1 MIKMYYLLKH
11 FFKEVYMKIS
21 ILAVVLIIISFIFY
35 TEMTKHNYNVY
46 NVNVIEEIEENI
58 IYNGNYIVSDND
70 IILENGYDFNNSI
83 EIKEIRRSYLRWRD
97 REHPNV
103 DFEEDSKDLYVRLI
117 IIFTIGCAIIGVLME
132 ILFFKN
138 TSYKFYIILLAV
150 ILVIS
155 SVIIYK
161 IHENLA
167 IFNMDGSTE
176 SILELSA
183 FFCGGI
189 ISFIRLLIS
198 KYLRS
203 KDNKKN
209 N

>member
-1 MIKMYYLLKH
+1 
-11 FFKEVYMKIS
+11 MKFLQKNRLTI
-21 ILAVVLIIISFIFY
+21 ILIFIIISYIFY
-35 TEMTKHNYNVY
+35 NDFMNNNNNNNNTINN
-46 NVNVIEEIEENI
+46 
-58 IYNGNYIVSDND
+58 IYNANYIVTDNN
-70 IILENGYDFNNSI
+70 IILENNYDFNSTI
-83 EIKEIRRSYLRWRD
+83 EIKEIRRNYLRWRD

-117 IIFTIGCAIIGVLME
+117 IIFMIGTAILGVLIE
-132 ILFFKN
+132 ILFFKKD
-138 TSYKFYIILLAV
+138 SYKYYIIVLAI

-167 IFNMDGSTE
+167 IFNIGGSIE

-183 FFCGGI
+183 FFFGGV
-189 ISFIRLLIS
+189 ISFIVLLIS
-198 KYLRS
+198 KHLRD

-209 N
+209 NE

>member
-1 MIKMYYLLKH
+1 MNFLKTN
-11 FFKEVYMKIS
+11 
-21 ILAVVLIIISFIFY
+21 ILTIILIFIIISYIFY
-35 TEMTKHNYNVY
+35 NDFMNNNNNNNNTINN
-46 NVNVIEEIEENI
+46 
-58 IYNGNYIVSDND
+58 IYNANYIVTDND
-70 IILENGYDFNNSI
+70 IILENTYDFNSSI
-83 EIKEIRRSYLRWRD
+83 EIKEIRRNYLRWRD

-117 IIFTIGCAIIGVLME
+117 IIFMIGAAILGVLIE
-132 ILFFKN
+132 ILFFKKD
-138 TSYKFYIILLAV
+138 SYKYYIIVLAI

-167 IFNMDGSTE
+167 IFNIGGSIE

-183 FFCGGI
+183 FFFGGV
-189 ISFIRLLIS
+189 ISFIVLLIS
-198 KYLRS
+198 KHLRD

-209 N
+209 NK

>member
-1 MIKMYYLLKH
+1 MNFLKTNRLT
-11 FFKEVYMKIS
+11 I
-21 ILAVVLIIISFIFY
+21 ILIFIIISYIFY
-35 TEMTKHNYNVY
+35 NDFMNNNNNNNTINN
-46 NVNVIEEIEENI
+46 
-58 IYNGNYIVSDND
+58 IYNANYIVTDND
-70 IILENGYDFNNSI
+70 IILENTYDFNSSI
-83 EIKEIRRSYLRWRD
+83 EIKEIRRNYLRWRD

-117 IIFTIGCAIIGVLME
+117 IIFMIGAAILGVLIE
-132 ILFFKN
+132 ILFFKKD
-138 TSYKFYIILLAV
+138 SYKYYIIVLAI

-167 IFNMDGSTE
+167 IFNIGGSIE

-183 FFCGGI
+183 FFFGGV
-189 ISFIRLLIS
+189 ISFIVLLIS
-198 KYLRS
+198 KHLRD

-209 N
+209 NK

>member
-1 MIKMYYLLKH
+1 MNFLKTNRLT
-11 FFKEVYMKIS
+11 I
-21 ILAVVLIIISFIFY
+21 ILIFIIISYIFY
-35 TEMTKHNYNVY
+35 NDFMDNNNNNNTINN
-46 NVNVIEEIEENI
+46 
-58 IYNGNYIVSDND
+58 IYNANYIVTDND
-70 IILENGYDFNNSI
+70 IILENTYDFNSSI
-83 EIKEIRRSYLRWRD
+83 EIKEIRRNYLRWRD

-117 IIFTIGCAIIGVLME
+117 IIFMIGAAILGVLIE
-132 ILFFKN
+132 ILFFKKD
-138 TSYKFYIILLAV
+138 SYKYYIIVLAI

-167 IFNMDGSTE
+167 IFNIGGSIE

-183 FFCGGI
+183 FFFGGV
-189 ISFIRLLIS
+189 ISFIVLLIS
-198 KYLRS
+198 KHLRD

-209 N
+209 NK

>member
-1 MIKMYYLLKH
+1 
-11 FFKEVYMKIS
+11 MKIS

-35 TEMTKHNYNVY
+35 DEMTKHNYNVS
-46 NVNVIEEIEENI
+46 NVNVIEENEESN
-58 IYNGNYIVSDND
+58 IYNGNYIVSNND
-70 IILENGYDFNNSI
+70 IILENSYDFNSSI
-83 EIKEIRRSYLRWRD
+83 EIKEIRRNYLRWRD
-97 REHPNV
+97 RENPNV

-117 IIFTIGCAIIGVLME
+117 IIFMVGCAIIGVLIEMF
-132 ILFFKN
+132 FFKN
-138 TSYKFYIILLAV
+138 TSYKFDIIILAV

-167 IFNMDGSTE
+167 ILNMLGSAE
-176 SILELSA
+176 SILELLA
-183 FFCGGI
+183 FFFGGI
-189 ISFIRLLIS
+189 ISFITLSIS

-209 N
+209 NE

>member
-1 MIKMYYLLKH
+1 
-11 FFKEVYMKIS
+11 MKIS

-35 TEMTKHNYNVY
+35 DEMTKHNYNVS
-46 NVNVIEEIEENI
+46 NVNVIEKNEESN
-58 IYNGNYIVSDND
+58 IYNGNYIASDDD
-70 IILENGYDFNNSI
+70 IILENSYDFNNSV
-83 EIKEIRRSYLRWRD
+83 ETKEIRRNYLRWRD

-117 IIFTIGCAIIGVLME
+117 IIFMVGCAIIGVLID

-138 TSYKFYIILLAV
+138 ASYKFNIIVLAV

-155 SVIIYK
+155 SIIIYK

-167 IFNMDGSTE
+167 ILNMRGSTE
-176 SILELSA
+176 SILELLA
-183 FFCGGI
+183 FFFGGI
-189 ISFIRLLIS
+189 ISFITLSIS

-209 N
+209 NE

>member
-1 MIKMYYLLKH
+1 MNFLKTNRLT
-11 FFKEVYMKIS
+11 I
-21 ILAVVLIIISFIFY
+21 ILIFIIISYIFY
-35 TEMTKHNYNVY
+35 NDFMNNNNNNNNTINN
-46 NVNVIEEIEENI
+46 
-58 IYNGNYIVSDND
+58 IYNANYIVTDND
-70 IILENGYDFNNSI
+70 IILENTYDFNSSI
-83 EIKEIRRSYLRWRD
+83 EIKEIRRNYLRWRD

-117 IIFTIGCAIIGVLME
+117 IIFMIGAAILGVLIE
-132 ILFFKN
+132 ILFFKKD
-138 TSYKFYIILLAV
+138 SYKYYIIVLAI

-167 IFNMDGSTE
+167 ILNIGRSIE

-183 FFCGGI
+183 FFFGGV
-189 ISFIRLLIS
+189 ISFIVLLIS
-198 KYLRS
+198 KHLRD

-209 N
+209 NE

>member
-1 MIKMYYLLKH
+1 MNFLKTNRLT
-11 FFKEVYMKIS
+11 I
-21 ILAVVLIIISFIFY
+21 ILIFIIISYIFY
-35 TEMTKHNYNVY
+35 NDFMDNNNNNNNTINN
-46 NVNVIEEIEENI
+46 
-58 IYNGNYIVSDND
+58 IYNANYIVTDND
-70 IILENGYDFNNSI
+70 IILENTYDFNSSI
-83 EIKEIRRSYLRWRD
+83 EIKEIRRNYLRWRD

-117 IIFTIGCAIIGVLME
+117 IIFMIGAAILGVLIE
-132 ILFFKN
+132 ILFFKKD
-138 TSYKFYIILLAV
+138 SYKYYIIVLAI

-167 IFNMDGSTE
+167 IFNIGGSIE

-183 FFCGGI
+183 FFFGGV
-189 ISFIRLLIS
+189 ISFIVLLIS
-198 KYLRS
+198 KHLRD

-209 N
+209 NK